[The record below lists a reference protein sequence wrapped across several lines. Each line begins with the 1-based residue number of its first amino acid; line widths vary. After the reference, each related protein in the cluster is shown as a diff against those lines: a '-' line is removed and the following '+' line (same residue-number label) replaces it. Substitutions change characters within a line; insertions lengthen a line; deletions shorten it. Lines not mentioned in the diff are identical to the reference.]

1 MASPGI
7 LLRFNLTKED
17 LPLKTKELI
26 NLSKS
31 VFDSVGSLKQS
42 EITFENTIK
51 VFTLLNTT
59 RIISNTVLSIS
70 KLRIKYKY
78 VSIFN
83 QFYLNTNILL

>member
-70 KLRIKYKY
+70 KLFKNKI
-78 VSIFN
+78 
-83 QFYLNTNILL
+83 